1 MSRDSHLRILC
12 YDISCNKRRRRVATL
27 LEDQATR
34 VQESVF
40 EARLTN
46 RKLSTLVKALARVID
61 TPDSLRVYTIGK
73 SGEGHCTVL
82 GMGIPI
88 EIETGFW
95 LV

>member
-27 LEDQATR
+27 LEDQGTR

-40 EARLTN
+40 EARLTD
-46 RKLSTLVKALARVID
+46 RKLRTLIKYLSRHLAATD
-61 TPDSLRVYTIGK
+61 NLRVYTIGK
-73 SGEGHCTVL
+73 SGEQHCTVL